1 MIVEQLHEESA
12 VFSIL
17 TNSQKGNSYQNERD
31 LIFDLIDNDLLTTHF
46 QPIYN
51 QSDGYPF
58 GFEALTRITDP
69 SVNIDTSELFDMAR
83 NTGLI
88 QLLDG
93 HARHTAYTKACEQC
107 VQEHIFIN
115 MCPETLVRISSDYG
129 LSDLFGTELSI
140 PRERI
145 VLEVTEESAVKN
157 YVLFARAIE
166 QLKRKGYKIA
176 IDDFGAGYGGL
187 KMLSIIEPD
196 FVKIDRHFISDI
208 DTTVVKYN
216 LVDAIVMAC
225 HRLGIKV
232 IAEGVERDEE
242 MFAALNF
249 GIEYFQGYLLA
260 KPAMLAQRNYVPIP
274 GGRDRCIIKAAEDK
288 RIGDL
293 AVYTHTV
300 HPQDSLREAY
310 DKFINNQETRLIPV
324 VRDGYLVGTLNRREF
339 LELQVLGKCGY
350 GVALNH
356 RKTIEEL
363 MEKIVISIDSEA
375 TLEDAARRIQA
386 RSKDL
391 IYDDV
396 CVTHRGKYYGTVP
409 VSVLLGAMTE
419 KTISL
424 ARNANPLTGLP
435 GNDAI
440 FREVN
445 RKFSEGLLFDV
456 CYIDLDNFKPFN
468 DNYGFDRGD
477 VAIRELGRIILDVL
491 KLYSA
496 QCSFVG
502 HIGGDD
508 FIVIADPG
516 QSEDI
521 CSEINSQFKN
531 ILPELHGNGDYQHGY
546 YFSKSRK
553 GDLEKFPLLSISI
566 GIVSTASSNIDSYQ
580 KLAQAAAEVKK
591 TAKMTPGFS
600 IFKERRAY
608 DLTNI

>member
-1 MIVEQLHEESA
+1 MVVKQSYENTD
-12 VFSIL
+12 VL
-17 TNSQKGNSYQNERD
+17 TSLSNSQNIDLYQSERE
-31 LIFDLIDNDLLTTHF
+31 LIFDLIDNDLLTIHF
-46 QPIYN
+46 QPIYS
-51 QSDGYPF
+51 QADGYPF
-58 GFEALTRITDP
+58 GFEALTRITDQ
-69 SVNIDTSELFDMAR
+69 SVSINTGELFDMAR
-83 NTGLI
+83 NTGLSH
-88 QLLDG
+88 LLDG
-93 HARHTAYTKACEQC
+93 HASHIAYTKASEQG

-115 MCPETLVRISSDYG
+115 VCPETLVKIISDYD
-129 LSDLFGTELSI
+129 LSDLFGTALSI

-145 VLEVTEESAVKN
+145 VLEITEESAIKN
-157 YVLFARAIE
+157 YTLFGNAIK
-166 QLKRKGYKIA
+166 QLKKKGYKIA

-260 KPAMLAQRNYVPIP
+260 KPAMLAQRNFVPIP
-274 GGRDRCIIKAAEDK
+274 GGRDRCAIKAAEDK

-293 AVYTHTV
+293 TVYTNTL
-300 HPQDSLREAY
+300 HPHDSLREAY
-310 DKFINNQETRLIPV
+310 DKFKSNQETRLIPV
-324 VRDGYLVGTLNRREF
+324 VRDGYIVGTLNRREF

-375 TLEDAARRIQA
+375 TLEDAAKRIQA
-386 RSKDL
+386 RSKDV

-409 VSVLLGAMTE
+409 VSVLLSAITE

-440 FREVN
+440 FR
-445 RKFSEGLLFDV
+445 
-456 CYIDLDNFKPFN
+456 
-468 DNYGFDRGD
+468 
-477 VAIRELGRIILDVL
+477 
-491 KLYSA
+491 
-496 QCSFVG
+496 
-502 HIGGDD
+502 
-508 FIVIADPG
+508 
-516 QSEDI
+516 
-521 CSEINSQFKN
+521 
-531 ILPELHGNGDYQHGY
+531 
-546 YFSKSRK
+546 
-553 GDLEKFPLLSISI
+553 
-566 GIVSTASSNIDSYQ
+566 
-580 KLAQAAAEVKK
+580 
-591 TAKMTPGFS
+591 
-600 IFKERRAY
+600 
-608 DLTNI
+608 